1 MKLTT
6 RDSIKEVGVIIKRYW
21 AVLIFMPL
29 LIAAICLFVVKEH
42 QKNDKKYQANV
53 QLVVATKK
61 NKDVNATAQNV
72 AINETKMETII
83 DLISSG
89 DVLSKAVMAVEGADA
104 YSKNQL
110 FNVEVPNIRKQLNV
124 SVNEESTLISYTF
137 TSSTGKMA
145 AKYANEIAKQTQLV
159 ERSLWNTQSIEILTK
174 AVEPVSPQK
183 GYSTKNVL
191 ILGLVLGEMLA
202 VPLALVID
210 VRRFG

>member
-1 MKLTT
+1 
-6 RDSIKEVGVIIKRYW
+6 
-21 AVLIFMPL
+21 
-29 LIAAICLFVVKEH
+29 
-42 QKNDKKYQANV
+42 
-53 QLVVATKK
+53 
-61 NKDVNATAQNV
+61 
-72 AINETKMETII
+72 METII